1 MVLDQDEADAGSVM
15 FVNRSKTLYRKHIK
29 MWLHFFKSFRHII
42 CLSSFCILVNNH
54 SLCTVQLVN
63 YYFFTDKIETIN
75 YLAFSKLLLLFLR
88 KDCNILHTYPFR
100 MRNETTDLFIT
111 STCIL

>member
-15 FVNRSKTLYRKHIK
+15 FVNKLKTLYRKHIK
-29 MWLHFFKSFRHII
+29 MWLDFFKSFRHII

-63 YYFFTDKIETIN
+63 YYFFHGQN
-75 YLAFSKLLLLFLR
+75 
-88 KDCNILHTYPFR
+88 
-100 MRNETTDLFIT
+100 RNN
-111 STCIL
+111 